1 MKQTVKRM
9 FLCLKELLNFS
20 QLLCLSKYQNPYP
33 NHSLTTGLLIAPLS
47 LKFGTAF
54 FRPLRR
60 KTPAI
65 QLQTG
70 WRTTR
75 REFSSFD
82 FRVHFVHSASWN
94 RRLSVSHS
102 RPQRPGGPKLFLI
115 SQSVSVRRRIPHEEA
130 VVFDTRSCPWLSVD
144 HDAGPGLRGC
154 ATGKSRW
161 LCCAG
166 RLSSRWANRQLDS
179 EHGRCVSRCAR

>member
-20 QLLCLSKYQNPYP
+20 QLLCFSLPESLSYYGTVDCSLEPTVRESLFSSSSRQN
-33 NHSLTTGLLIAPLS
+33 SRDSIAN
-47 LKFGTAF
+47 
-54 FRPLRR
+54 R
-60 KTPAI
+60 
-65 QLQTG
+65 QD
-70 WRTTR
+70 TR

-115 SQSVSVRRRIPHEEA
+115 NQSVSVRRRIPHEEA
-130 VVFDTRSCPWLSVD
+130 VLFDTRSCPRHSVD
-144 HDAGPGLRGC
+144 HNAGPGLRGC

-166 RLSSRWANRQLDS
+166 RLSSGWADRQLDS
-179 EHGRCVSRCAR
+179 EHGRCVSCCAR